1 MFKYIPNG
9 KSMVYDPMDKEL
21 WLQWNIPSYFIA
33 PVEKA
38 WFYEIIVMAK
48 DKKRCPIKDTMSIKT
63 SFTHYRNYITWTRV
77 KSAVAFDEFDMIY
90 LFWLLFSLHYHCQ
103 SLSIFKR
110 STLAK
115 IWGGVHRPQLPPPRF
130 YGPGV
135 FSFPET
141 NYDTL
146 FPNPL

>member
-38 WFYEIIVMAK
+38 WFYEIIVMAE
-48 DKKRCPIKDTMSIKT
+48 DKKRCTIKDTMSIKT
-63 SFTHYRNYITWTRV
+63 SFMHYRNYITWTRV
-77 KSAVAFDEFDMIY
+77 KAAVAFEEFDIVY

-103 SLSIFKR
+103 SLPIFKR
-110 STLAK
+110 ST
-115 IWGGVHRPQLPPPRF
+115 
-130 YGPGV
+130 
-135 FSFPET
+135 
-141 NYDTL
+141 
-146 FPNPL
+146 

>member
-9 KSMVYDPMDKEL
+9 KSMVYGPMDKEL

-38 WFYEIIVMAK
+38 WFYEIIVMEK

-63 SFTHYRNYITWTRV
+63 SFMNYRNYITWTRV
-77 KSAVAFDEFDMIY
+77 KSAVTFEEFDMVY
-90 LFWLLFSLHYHCQ
+90 LFWMLFSLHCHCQ
-103 SLSIFKR
+103 SLSTFKS

-115 IWGGVHRPQLPPPRF
+115 IWGGCTPQLPPPGF

>member
-1 MFKYIPNG
+1 
-9 KSMVYDPMDKEL
+9 MVYGPMDKEI

-38 WFYEIIVMAK
+38 RFYEIIVMAK

-63 SFTHYRNYITWTRV
+63 NFMHYRNYITWTRV
-77 KSAVAFDEFDMIY
+77 KSAVAFEEFDMIY

-115 IWGGVHRPQLPPPRF
+115 IWWGGAPPSSPRLVSTGLGYF
-130 YGPGV
+130 
-135 FSFPET
+135 
-141 NYDTL
+141 L
-146 FPNPL
+146 FRKQIMIPCSQIHYKLSYSS